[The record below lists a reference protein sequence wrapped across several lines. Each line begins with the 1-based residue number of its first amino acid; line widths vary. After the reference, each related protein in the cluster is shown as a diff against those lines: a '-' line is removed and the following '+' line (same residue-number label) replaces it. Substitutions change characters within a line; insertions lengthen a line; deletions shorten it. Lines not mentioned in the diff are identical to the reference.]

1 MTRILGIDPGYDR
14 LGFGVIEGECA
25 LAYGIISTPKGKIE
39 DRLREIAVDLRAL
52 FAKYQPKLLV
62 IEDLFFSKNVTT
74 ALKVAQVRGVVMML
88 AVEAG
93 MAVVEVK
100 PNEVKMAITGYGK
113 ADKRQIQE
121 MVKIV
126 FKLKAIPQPDDA
138 ADALAIAWTGAQ
150 R

>member
-52 FAKYQPKLLV
+52 FAKYQPELLV